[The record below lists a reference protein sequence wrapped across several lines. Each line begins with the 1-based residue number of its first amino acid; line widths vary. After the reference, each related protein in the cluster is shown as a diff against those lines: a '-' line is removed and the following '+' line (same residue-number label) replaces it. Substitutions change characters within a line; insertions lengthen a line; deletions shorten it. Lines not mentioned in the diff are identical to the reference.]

1 MLAPQA
7 EGRVSES
14 ESESEREREPTAS
27 IIEKKTKKPDLV
39 YLNSKIYSLLAIFVH
54 MTIK

>member
-7 EGRVSES
+7 EGRVK
-14 ESESEREREPTAS
+14 ESEREREPTAS